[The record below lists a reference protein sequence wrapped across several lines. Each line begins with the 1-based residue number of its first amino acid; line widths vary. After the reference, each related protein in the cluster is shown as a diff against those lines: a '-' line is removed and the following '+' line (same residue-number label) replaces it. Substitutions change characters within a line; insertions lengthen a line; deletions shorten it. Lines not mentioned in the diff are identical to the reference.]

1 MMETPLGRVRGLGAA
16 NHGGEHWWEVR
27 VNSVALLGLSVWLT
41 VSLLRLPDLGHG
53 TIVEWLRQ
61 PLAAVPMLMLIATIF
76 WHANKGLR
84 EVVDDYAHD
93 EGWRAFWLIALTF
106 AAWSGAIFAAFFV
119 LKIALSVGS
128 AA

>member
-1 MMETPLGRVRGLGAA
+1 METPLGRVRGLGAA
-16 NHGGEHWWEVR
+16 KHGGEHWWEVR

-61 PLAAVPMLMLIATIF
+61 PLAAVPMLMLIGTVF

-84 EVVDDYAHD
+84 EVIDDYAHD
-93 EGWRAFWLIALTF
+93 EGWRAFWLIALAF
-106 AAWSGAIFAAFFV
+106 AAWSGAGFAAFFV
-119 LKIALSVGS
+119 LKIALSGGS